1 MRAGRTHVLF
11 GCGVSLLLVGACFSP
26 APALARSRH
35 RPREVGVASFYG
47 REWSG
52 HRTASGERFDPGALT
67 AAHRTLPFGTR
78 VKVTNL
84 ENGRQIVVRIND
96 RGPFVRGRVL
106 DLSRAAAKKLDFL
119 ATGTAT
125 VRIDVLKS
133 PALAANER

>member
-1 MRAGRTHVLF
+1 MRAGRKYLLL
-11 GCGVSLLLVGACFSP
+11 GCGMALLAACLSP
-26 APALARSRH
+26 APALARLKHRH
-35 RPREVGVASFYG
+35 REVGVASFYG
-47 REWSG
+47 REWNG
-52 HRTASGERFDPGALT
+52 HRTASGERFDPDALT

-84 ENGRQIVVRIND
+84 ENGRHVIVRIND

-106 DLSRAAAKKLDFL
+106 DLSRAGAKKLDFL
-119 ATGTAT
+119 ASGTAT

>member
-1 MRAGRTHVLF
+1 
-11 GCGVSLLLVGACFSP
+11 LLLGWGVALLMAACLYP
-26 APALARSRH
+26 TPALARAKHRH
-35 RPREVGVASFYG
+35 REFGVASFYG
-47 REWSG
+47 REWNG
-52 HRTASGERFDPGALT
+52 HRTASGERFDPNALT

-78 VKVTNL
+78 VRVTNL
-84 ENGRQIVVRIND
+84 DNGRQIVVRIND